1 MKFVKEILKEG
12 VFEVSTMDGPNRR
25 TFTKDDL
32 ENIASTGRNM
42 LRNGLRIP
50 APFEHS
56 MEAKPEDD
64 ETSDKYEN
72 AGYWRDLYVKKN
84 EEGRHSLFGVLDAPG
99 NDAEPDTPAYKV
111 SRLAKDTSICLLP
124 KFRDGKGREWEN
136 ALYHIALPQH
146 PVEPGQSNFLPLP
159 EDFSMISMSLE
170 VRGVDMNKLLTLLSK
185 CGLSL
190 PEDTTERN
198 ILDRLMVAA
207 TQVSSGQSRN
217 PLTSKPDGAKTETYP
232 VMMSLTQKQVEAIL
246 GANLVDPETNE
257 VFVQEVFRDVPSK
270 EENYKKAAEMMGVQ
284 LNSIYKE
291 RYKDKIS
298 SLVSSGKIS
307 ESYAQ
312 EALYP
317 LVDAVQ
323 MSFKDGVP
331 EKNHLDLTLQALEA
345 LPDLPTNTQTGRV
358 STAEFMS
365 QKAPTS
371 ASKVENPLTNE
382 GLVTDDEAA
391 EIASA
396 ILKNTAGY

>member
-1 MKFVKEILKEG
+1 LK
-12 VFEVSTMDGPNRR
+12 
-25 TFTKDDL
+25 
-32 ENIASTGRNM
+32 
-42 LRNGLRIP
+42 
-50 APFEHS
+50 
-56 MEAKPEDD
+56 
-64 ETSDKYEN
+64 
-72 AGYWRDLYVKKN
+72 
-84 EEGRHSLFGVLDAPG
+84 
-99 NDAEPDTPAYKV
+99 
-111 SRLAKDTSICLLP
+111 
-124 KFRDGKGREWEN
+124 
-136 ALYHIALPQH
+136 
-146 PVEPGQSNFLPLP
+146 
-159 EDFSMISMSLE
+159 
-170 VRGVDMNKLLTLLSK
+170 
-185 CGLSL
+185 
-190 PEDTTERN
+190 
-198 ILDRLMVAA
+198 
-207 TQVSSGQSRN
+207 
-217 PLTSKPDGAKTETYP
+217 
-232 VMMSLTQKQVEAIL
+232 AIL

-270 EENYKKAAEMMGVQ
+270 EDNYKKAAEMMGVQ

-298 SLVSSGKIS
+298 ALVSSGKIS